1 MKYLNSLNHFQSS
14 YVALSLMMP
23 HFLVQL
29 LLYHVLNISL
39 YAVFHR
45 YLLHLIKN
53 TFERMELT
61 MKQSTINFSSLTKD
75 LILATA
81 TKRTKLFSRR
91 IILRLNC
98 LLRSFHSTLQETT
111 LHPEN
116 KDTEYIQNQFCSAYK
131 IITGKTIY
139 PFQ

>member
-1 MKYLNSLNHFQSS
+1 
-14 YVALSLMMP
+14 
-23 HFLVQL
+23 
-29 LLYHVLNISL
+29 
-39 YAVFHR
+39 
-45 YLLHLIKN
+45 
-53 TFERMELT
+53 

-81 TKRTKLFSRR
+81 TKEQNCSQEELYFA
-91 IILRLNC
+91 LNC
-98 LLRSFHSTLQETT
+98 LLRSFHSILQDTT

-116 KDTEYIQNQFCSAYK
+116 IEYMQTQFCSAYK

>member
-1 MKYLNSLNHFQSS
+1 
-14 YVALSLMMP
+14 
-23 HFLVQL
+23 
-29 LLYHVLNISL
+29 
-39 YAVFHR
+39 
-45 YLLHLIKN
+45 
-53 TFERMELT
+53 

-81 TKRTKLFSRR
+81 TKEQNCSQEELYFA
-91 IILRLNC
+91 LNC

-111 LHPEN
+111 LHSEN
-116 KDTEYIQNQFCSAYK
+116 KNTEYIQNQFCSAYK

>member
-1 MKYLNSLNHFQSS
+1 MEQSS
-14 YVALSLMMP
+14 
-23 HFLVQL
+23 
-29 LLYHVLNISL
+29 
-39 YAVFHR
+39 
-45 YLLHLIKN
+45 
-53 TFERMELT
+53 
-61 MKQSTINFSSLTKD
+61 INFSSLTKD

-81 TKRTKLFSRR
+81 TKEQNCSQEELYFA
-91 IILRLNC
+91 LNC

-116 KDTEYIQNQFCSAYK
+116 QNIEYIQNQFCSAYK

>member
-1 MKYLNSLNHFQSS
+1 M
-14 YVALSLMMP
+14 
-23 HFLVQL
+23 
-29 LLYHVLNISL
+29 
-39 YAVFHR
+39 
-45 YLLHLIKN
+45 
-53 TFERMELT
+53 T
-61 MKQSTINFSSLTKD
+61 MKQATIDFPLLIKD

-81 TKRTKLFSRR
+81 TKEQNCSQEELYFA
-91 IILRLNC
+91 LNC

-116 KDTEYIQNQFCSAYK
+116 KNTEYMQTQFCTAYK

>member
-1 MKYLNSLNHFQSS
+1 
-14 YVALSLMMP
+14 
-23 HFLVQL
+23 
-29 LLYHVLNISL
+29 
-39 YAVFHR
+39 
-45 YLLHLIKN
+45 
-53 TFERMELT
+53 

-81 TKRTKLFSRR
+81 TKEQNCSQEELYFA
-91 IILRLNC
+91 LNC

-116 KDTEYIQNQFCSAYK
+116 KNTDYIQNQFCSAYK
-131 IITGKTIY
+131 ILTGTTIY

>member
-1 MKYLNSLNHFQSS
+1 
-14 YVALSLMMP
+14 
-23 HFLVQL
+23 
-29 LLYHVLNISL
+29 
-39 YAVFHR
+39 
-45 YLLHLIKN
+45 
-53 TFERMELT
+53 

-81 TKRTKLFSRR
+81 TKEQNCSKEELYFA
-91 IILRLNC
+91 LNC

-111 LHPEN
+111 LHPESKN
-116 KDTEYIQNQFCSAYK
+116 TEYMQNQFCSAYK